1 MEDLDDHARLLAD
14 QMEVALR
21 EADAE
26 VQLPMAG
33 ALTEVRH
40 RPPCARLLDSHIEL
54 LHKRVFDLYNDY
66 AYEPNPTR
74 EAWDFACLLH
84 QWLAERL
91 DPAFIK
97 PRRRLA
103 YFMLHCLGTWTEK
116 DDWERLMEGSIQELL
131 EADFRDDLLT
141 D

>member
-1 MEDLDDHARLLAD
+1 
-14 QMEVALR
+14 MEVR
-21 EADAE
+21 
-26 VQLPMAG
+26 LPMAG
-33 ALTEVRH
+33 ALTEVRNE
-40 RPPCARLLDSHIEL
+40 PPCPRFLGHHIDLLRE
-54 LHKRVFDLYNDY
+54 RVMDLYNDY

-91 DPAFIK
+91 DPAFVE

-103 YFMLHCLGTWTEK
+103 YFMLHCLGTWTDK
-116 DDWERLMEGSIQELL
+116 DDWERLMEDSIQELL
-131 EADFRDDLLT
+131 EGDLRDDLLT